1 MEGNDMSLD
10 RITNILVA
18 IPTRLFGSL
27 DSVFLLAVRLWVG
40 WDFFKSGLIKIGSWQ
55 TTLALF
61 HSEYHTPVLPPD
73 VAAVA
78 GTAGELV
85 FPALLFAGLAGR
97 LSALGLFFV
106 NVMAV
111 VSYAD
116 VLLSEG
122 FEAALAQHYLW
133 GFALVV
139 LIVFGPGKVSLDYL
153 GTRYRGRPGVGITAH
168 AV

>member
-1 MEGNDMSLD
+1 MSLD
-10 RITNILVA
+10 KIMNVLVG

-40 WDFFKSGLIKIGSWQ
+40 WDFFKSGMIKIGSWQ

-61 HSEYHTPVLPPD
+61 QTEYHTPVLPPY

-78 GTAGELV
+78 GTAGELT
-85 FPALLFAGLAGR
+85 FPALLFVGLAGR

-139 LIVFGPGKVSLDYL
+139 LVVFGPGKVSLDYL
-153 GTRYRGRPGVGITAH
+153 GTRYRGRPGVGLTAH